1 MKDISNIIQERFILM
16 SLDDNGNKY
25 WRLNYNIV
33 EKQDE
38 ENKSYFEC
46 DFVPKEGGVQSEE
59 PTIEIFKECLLAKG
73 LSESEINNLI

>member
-1 MKDISNIIQERFILM
+1 MKDISNYKQPSFLLM
-16 SLDDNGNKY
+16 KVDDEGKKY

-38 ENKSYFEC
+38 ENNSYFEC

-59 PTIEIFKECLLAKG
+59 PVIEIFRELLFNEG
-73 LSESEINNLI
+73 LTEIEINNLI